1 MPTYDYICQTCDKR
15 FDYFQSMSSPSLTSN
30 PNCEDK
36 NCHVKRVVSG
46 GSGLIFKGSGFYLTD
61 YKKDKKNK
69 SNSESNTDS
78 KTVKEKKIK
87 SKKKKKGNK
96 KND

>member
-15 FDYFQSMSSPSLTSN
+15 FDYFQSMSSPSLKSN

-46 GSGLIFKGSGFYLTD
+46 GSGLIFKGFSFILIT
-61 YKKDKKNK
+61 
-69 SNSESNTDS
+69 
-78 KTVKEKKIK
+78 KKIK
-87 SKKKKKGNK
+87 RTNQILNQRLIQKLLKKKITSKKKKGIK
-96 KND
+96 K

>member
-15 FDYFQSMSSPSLTSN
+15 FDYFQSMSSPSLRSN
-30 PNCEDK
+30 PACEDK
-36 NCHVKRVVSG
+36 NCQVKRIVSG

-61 YKKDKKNK
+61 YKNKKNK
-69 SNSESNTDS
+69 SNSGSSNDL
-78 KTVKEKKIK
+78 KTAKEKKIT

>member
-15 FDYFQSMSSPSLTSN
+15 FDYFQSMSSPSLKSN
-30 PNCEDK
+30 PDCKDK
-36 NCHVKRVVSG
+36 NCHVKRIVSG

-61 YKKDKKNK
+61 YKNNKKSDITNK
-69 SNSESNTDS
+69 TETKS
-78 KTVKEKKIK
+78 KKEKKPN
-87 SKKKKKGNK
+87 KKKEI

>member
-1 MPTYDYICQTCDKR
+1 MPTYDYICRTCDKR
-15 FDYFQSMSSPSLTSN
+15 FDYFQSMSSPALKSN

-36 NCHVKRVVSG
+36 NCHVKRIVSG

-61 YKKDKKNK
+61 YKNKKNK
-69 SNSESNTDS
+69 SNSDSSTDL
-78 KTVKEKKIK
+78 KTAKEKKVK

>member
-15 FDYFQSMSSPSLTSN
+15 FDYFQSMSSPSLKSN

-61 YKKDKKNK
+61 YKNKKKK

>member
-15 FDYFQSMSSPSLTSN
+15 FDYFQSMSSPLLKSN
-30 PNCEDK
+30 PDCEDK

-61 YKKDKKNK
+61 YKNKKNK
-69 SNSESNTDS
+69 SNSKILFQNFFLLLDS
-78 KTVKEKKIK
+78 CEIDVRL
-87 SKKKKKGNK
+87 SHV
-96 KND
+96 